1 MADSPVYWVDYKKP
15 ILDSE
20 NYQLDIH
27 PDFQNNIFPL
37 GKVNIFVGA
46 NNSGKSRALRALF
59 TRDEQMFLTQDA
71 KVNYPKVKE
80 VYFTAFRKTQAEF
93 ARIKLQVPKTVYS
106 ALDENLELYRMSIKL
121 GGMDALSTEAESGK
135 GVPELDHVAGVIDS
149 ITQLDKGKDLDFN
162 WDRFRKSLGDIGKR
176 LERFLALDLEDYR
189 FLVENVAA
197 AKNYR
202 EVSNNLL
209 GEATGSVSVFDV
221 GLRVYIPTLRSLHSL
236 IDLQR
241 KRIDDDY
248 YVQTVFTNYFSN
260 KALIATG
267 RRYNIHTGQNLFWEI
282 LEARNGKK
290 EQRDRLFEFEQFI
303 SDSFFQGQAFDITA
317 NVSIKQ
323 LRNSAEG
330 NSHHL
335 IVNIGGTDRA
345 IHELGDGIQS
355 IIMLTFPIFNAPDNT
370 WIFIEEPETHLH
382 PGLQR
387 LFMEVLLENEV
398 IKKKNLR
405 FFLTTHS
412 NHLLDLMLTERQDIS
427 IFSFRD
433 DPTSKKKV
441 VKNVLS
447 GDQDLLSQLGVQS
460 SSVFIANCSIWVEG
474 ITDRLYM
481 RAYLQAYQD
490 AQLGLTRLREDLDY
504 AFFEY
509 AGTNLSHY
517 LFAKPAE
524 IEADLPGI
532 KSMRLSNR
540 ILVLADQDEGK
551 DRKHE
556 GLKNAEHGNFNYHFY
571 PEVKEVENLLHP
583 DVLTQV
589 LPGLFPKVNADDL
602 DSIEY
607 EQYKTE
613 YLGTYLKNT
622 LGESAFAKSDI
633 ADSGTIGSTKKLKL
647 AEAAC
652 KVITWELMTP
662 EARQLAE
669 LIYNFITKADKP
681 R

>member
-1 MADSPVYWVDYKKP
+1 MILDNIFKPTISFSYFQTVGDEAPVYRDRP
-15 ILDSE
+15 E
-20 NYQLDIH
+20 
-27 PDFQNNIFPL
+27 IFT
-37 GKVNIFVGA
+37 GQE
-46 NNSGKSRALRALF
+46 LF
-59 TRDEQMFLTQDA
+59 DLVLA
-71 KVNYPKVKE
+71 
-80 VYFTAFRKTQAEF
+80 
-93 ARIKLQVPKTVYS
+93 ARNGT
-106 ALDENLELYRMSIKL
+106 
-121 GGMDALSTEAESGK
+121 K
-135 GVPELDHVAGVIDS
+135 GE
-149 ITQLDKGKDLDFN
+149 
-162 WDRFRKSLGDIGKR
+162 
-176 LERFLALDLEDYR
+176 
-189 FLVENVAA
+189 
-197 AKNYR
+197 
-202 EVSNNLL
+202 
-209 GEATGSVSVFDV
+209 
-221 GLRVYIPTLRSLHSL
+221 
-236 IDLQR
+236 R
-241 KRIDDDY
+241 KRIEDFEAFLSKNFFRDKNVEVVARLLPLKSDDPKSLSFKRNHLCFAIDGEE
-248 YVQTVFTNYFSN
+248 
-260 KALIATG
+260 KD
-267 RRYNIHTGQNLFWEI
+267 IH
-282 LEARNGKK
+282 
-290 EQRDRLFEFEQFI
+290 D
-303 SDSFFQGQAFDITA
+303 
-317 NVSIKQ
+317 
-323 LRNSAEG
+323 
-330 NSHHL
+330 
-335 IVNIGGTDRA
+335 
-345 IHELGDGIQS
+345 LGDGIQS
-355 IIMLTFPIFNAPDNT
+355 IIMLTFPIFNAPDNA

-398 IKKKNLR
+398 IKRKNLR

-433 DPTSKKKV
+433 DPDTKKKV

-490 AQLGLTRLREDLDY
+490 AHPGLTRLREDLDY

-517 LFAKPAE
+517 LFAEPAE

-583 DVLTQV
+583 DVLRQV

-613 YLGTYLKNT
+613 YLGTYLKIT

-652 KVITWELMTP
+652 KVITWDLMTP
-662 EARQLAE
+662 EAKQLAE